1 MNRSFCIAP
10 MMAKTDKPFRF
21 LVRQLS
27 KEAVLFTEMLH
38 TNSILYG
45 NQNKL
50 WEYDEIENPIALQ
63 LGGNDPK
70 SLSEVCKMAEAFD
83 YDEINLNLGCPSPKV
98 KSGNFG
104 AALMDQPEIVKECL
118 VAMQE
123 NSSKTISVKIR
134 LGINEND
141 T

>member
-45 NQNKL
+45 NHNKL
-50 WEYDEIENPIALQ
+50 LEYDEIENPIALQ

-70 SLSEVCKMAEAFD
+70 SLSEVCKMA
-83 YDEINLNLGCPSPKV
+83 
-98 KSGNFG
+98 
-104 AALMDQPEIVKECL
+104 
-118 VAMQE
+118 
-123 NSSKTISVKIR
+123 
-134 LGINEND
+134 
-141 T
+141 